1 MVVNTDLNLLSV
13 LDFAV
18 NALKVSHIIV
28 CGHYGCGGVQAAMTN
43 RSIGIIDNWIRNIKD
58 VYRFHKEELD
68 SIKDEKER
76 WNRFVERNV
85 QEQVL
90 DLAKT
95 TIVQNAWKNK
105 QVLHLHGWVYN
116 IGTGLIQDQNVNL
129 ENNSSLEERYRITNL

>member
-1 MVVNTDLNLLSV
+1 M
-13 LDFAV
+13 
-18 NALKVSHIIV
+18 H
-28 CGHYGCGGVQAAMTN
+28 G
-43 RSIGIIDNWIRNIKD
+43 RSIGLIDNWIRNIKD

-95 TIVQNAWKNK
+95 TIV
-105 QVLHLHGWVYN
+105 
-116 IGTGLIQDQNVNL
+116 
-129 ENNSSLEERYRITNL
+129 

>member
-68 SIKDEKER
+68 
-76 WNRFVERNV
+76 
-85 QEQVL
+85 
-90 DLAKT
+90 
-95 TIVQNAWKNK
+95 
-105 QVLHLHGWVYN
+105 
-116 IGTGLIQDQNVNL
+116 
-129 ENNSSLEERYRITNL
+129 